1 MQLGGGGGYAYVAA
15 RFDSNT
21 LIPQGEA
28 VTQGWARLGVVL
40 ETEVWEAGLR
50 GARTQDPGMEQTLAL
65 RFQFWKKAWSLLS
78 LLESEDDS
86 G

>member
-1 MQLGGGGGYAYVAA
+1 MQLAGGGSYAHAAA

-50 GARTQDPGMEQTLAL
+50 GARRAL

-78 LLESEDDS
+78 LLELEDDS